1 MKIHKKLLV
10 FGILFC
16 VISCSHDKGISL
28 YKEIAKE
35 GLSSSPVT
43 FQVSEEAMHPN
54 RKNVFI
60 RIQNDDSYPFTN
72 IFLIATLTAG
82 NKQIVKD
89 TLEFAMAAPDGTW
102 LGMGFNEV
110 KESKLWWKEGVLFP
124 MERPVKIEISQAM
137 RNNGKADG
145 VAKLKGIIS
154 LGILIE
160 DQLEK

>member
-1 MKIHKKLLV
+1 MHKKLLV

-16 VISCSHDKGISL
+16 VISCSQDEGITL
-28 YKEIAKE
+28 YKEMVRE
-35 GLSSSPVT
+35 GLSSTPVV
-43 FQVSEEAMHPN
+43 FQVSEEAMKPN

-60 RIQNDDSYPFTN
+60 RIQNDNSYPFTN

-82 NKQIVKD
+82 DKKIVQD

-102 LGMGFNEV
+102 LGSGFNEV

-124 MERPVKIEISQAM
+124 MERPVVIKISQAM
-137 RNNGKADG
+137 RNNGKANG
-145 VAKLKGIIS
+145 VVKLEGIIS
-154 LGILIE
+154 LGISIE